1 MQHQPVLLNEILEYL
16 VPSRPDGTLVDATV
30 GLGGHSEA
38 LLERH
43 SEVRLIGIDRDPE
56 ALERSRQRLSRFGD
70 RVTLVRGRHE
80 SLIDILKQSGGRFP
94 GSSEFLGSSG
104 DINAEEL
111 RISGILADLGVSS
124 MQLDDAARGFSF
136 RFDAPLD
143 MRMGPEGKSAA
154 DLVNELDE
162 YELTRILRDYGEE
175 PMARRIAR
183 AIVHARV
190 TGPIETTTQ
199 LAGVIKSV
207 KKQRYGEIDPSTLT
221 FQALRIATNEELVGL
236 EPFADDAVSVLEPN
250 ARVAIISF
258 HSLEDRIIKRAFRRL
273 EGECTCPPNMPV
285 CGCGAKAVIRQ
296 LTGRPVTA
304 SEEEISQNPR
314 SRSAKLRVAEKL

>member
-1 MQHQPVLLNEILEYL
+1 MKHEPVLLNEILEYL
-16 VPSRPDGTLVDATV
+16 VPSRAGGTLVDATV

-43 SEVRLIGIDRDPE
+43 PDVRLIGIDRDPA
-56 ALERSRQRLSRFGD
+56 ALERSRERLSRFGD

-80 SLIDILKQSGGRFP
+80 SLLEILKQSGIE
-94 GSSEFLGSSG
+94 SVSG
-104 DINAEEL
+104 L
-111 RISGILADLGVSS
+111 LADLGVSS

-143 MRMGPEGKSAA
+143 MRMGSEGKTAA
-154 DLVNELDE
+154 DLVNTLDE
-162 YELTRILRDYGEE
+162 YELSRILRDYGEE

-190 TGPIETTTQ
+190 TGPIDTTVR
-199 LAGVIKSV
+199 LAEVIRSV
-207 KKQRYGEIDPSTLT
+207 KHPRYGDIDPSTLT

-236 EPFADDAVSVLEPN
+236 DRFVDDAVSALEQG
-250 ARVAIISF
+250 ARLAVISF
-258 HSLEDRIIKRAFRRL
+258 HSLEDRIVKRAFRRL

-285 CGCGAKAVIRQ
+285 CGCGARAVIEQ

-304 SEEEISQNPR
+304 SEEETERNPR